1 MVILDTNNKEIKLGM
16 TVTTQQEN
24 GGLFNPAPPK
34 TGVVVMFQDQM
45 CVEYQKQ
52 YQNKIINCY
61 ISLYGKINTIL

>member
-16 TVTTQQEN
+16 TVTTQQES

-34 TGVVVMFQDQM
+34 TGIVVMFQDQI

-52 YQNKIINCY
+52 YQGKTINCY